1 MFTQL
6 NDQIHQIFPRTL
18 NNSVLLHSL
27 KFNINYFFFVCL
39 PCFVFFFQIAT
50 RLARVHNKHI
60 GIGAVYSK
68 QTQEMLC
75 SLDI

>member
-1 MFTQL
+1 MFAV
-6 NDQIHQIFPRTL
+6 F
-18 NNSVLLHSL
+18 V
-27 KFNINYFFFVCL
+27 FF
-39 PCFVFFFQIAT
+39 FFFQIAT